1 MLTGLQIRTARELLG
16 WDTVQLARKAT
27 LFPRTIERAERSNGE
42 AVLNPVQAAKARR
55 TLESAGVE
63 FTNGDGP
70 GVKLK
75 ANGSGK

>member
-75 ANGSGK
+75 AKGSRK

>member
-42 AVLNPVQAAKARR
+42 
-55 TLESAGVE
+55 
-63 FTNGDGP
+63 
-70 GVKLK
+70 
-75 ANGSGK
+75 GS

>member
-75 ANGSGK
+75 AKGSGK